1 MTRFLVRRIAV
12 TLVTLLLVSVVV
24 FLMARVAG
32 DPRSLLLDPWATE
45 EDWDNL
51 GIELGLDKAVH
62 HQYWLFLTG
71 LLRGDMGDSFSERR
85 PVRDVI
91 LERLPATLQL
101 GLSAFAFSLVGGMSL
116 GILGA
121 VRRGGGL
128 DLIGKVIAL
137 IGQSAPTFWIGIM
150 LIFFF
155 AVRFEW
161 LPYAGREDWK
171 SFILPSVTFGWAV
184 MAANLRI
191 MRSAMLDELDS
202 EYVKFAKAKGV
213 PGRDVVWKH
222 TLPNALIPPLTMA
235 GLTLGSMVT
244 GSLITE
250 TVFAWPGLGN
260 LAWKA
265 VRHADY
271 ALLQGVVIIFTM
283 VYLAAALLVD
293 VLYARIDPRI
303 RLG

>member
-1 MTRFLVRRIAV
+1 MTRFLIRRIAV
-12 TLVTLLLVSVVV
+12 TLVTLFLVSIVV
-24 FLMARVAG
+24 FLLARIAG
-32 DPRSLLLDPWATE
+32 DPRSLMLDPWATD
-45 EDWDNL
+45 EDWENL
-51 GIELGLDKAVH
+51 GKELGLDKPIQ

-71 LLRGDMGDSFSERR
+71 LLRGDMGNSFSERR

-101 GLSAFAFSLVGGMSL
+101 GLSAFAFSLIGGMSL

-128 DLIGKVIAL
+128 DLAGKVIAL

-155 AVRFEW
+155 AVRLEW
-161 LPYAGREDWK
+161 LPYAGREDWR

-202 EYVKFAKAKGV
+202 EYVKFAKSKGV

-260 LAWKA
+260 LAWRA

-271 ALLQGVVIIFTM
+271 TLLQGVVIMFTM
-283 VYLAAALLVD
+283 AYLAAAFLVD

-303 RLG
+303 RLA

>member
-1 MTRFLVRRIAV
+1 MTRFLIRRIAV
-12 TLVTLLLVSVVV
+12 TLVTLFLVSIVV
-24 FLMARVAG
+24 FFMARVAG
-32 DPRSLLLDPWATE
+32 DPRSLLLDPWASE

-51 GIELGLDKAVH
+51 GKELGLDKPVH

-101 GLSAFAFSLVGGMSL
+101 GLSAFVFSLIGGMSL

-128 DLIGKVIAL
+128 DLAGKLIAL

-155 AVRFEW
+155 AVRLEW
-161 LPYAGREDWK
+161 LPYAGREDWR

-202 EYVKFAKAKGV
+202 EYVKFAKSKGV
-213 PGRDVVWKH
+213 PGHSVVWKH

-260 LAWKA
+260 LAWRA

-271 ALLQGVVIIFTM
+271 SLLQGVVIVFTM
-283 VYLAAALLVD
+283 AYLAAAFLVD

>member
-1 MTRFLVRRIAV
+1 MTRFLIRRIAV
-12 TLVTLLLVSVVV
+12 TLVTLFLVSIVV
-24 FLMARVAG
+24 FLLARIAG
-32 DPRSLLLDPWATE
+32 DPRSLMLDPWATD
-45 EDWDNL
+45 EDWENL
-51 GIELGLDKAVH
+51 GEELGLDKPVH

-71 LLRGDMGDSFSERR
+71 LLRGDMGNSFSERR
-85 PVRDVI
+85 PVMDVI

-101 GLSAFAFSLVGGMSL
+101 GLSAFAFSLIGGMSL

-128 DLIGKVIAL
+128 DLVGKVIAL

-155 AVRFEW
+155 AVRLEW
-161 LPYAGREDWK
+161 LPYAGREDWR

-202 EYVKFAKAKGV
+202 EYVKFAKSKGV

-260 LAWKA
+260 LAWRA

-271 ALLQGVVIIFTM
+271 TLLQGVVIIFTM
-283 VYLAAALLVD
+283 AYLAAAFLVD

-303 RLG
+303 RLA